1 MVTHLKEINFG
12 VPQNSV
18 LGPVLYLLYTID
30 LPVALDST
38 TATYADDTAVLAA
51 HNNHI
56 EASSIT
62 GKSSS
67 YPELKNGLKNG
78 ESKPI

>member
-1 MVTHLKEINFG
+1 VVTHLKEINSD
-12 VPQNSV
+12 VPQSSV
-18 LGPVLYLLYTID
+18 LGPILYLLYTVD
-30 LPVALDST
+30 LPIALDST
-38 TATYADDTAVLAA
+38 TATYVDDTAVLAA

-67 YPELKNGLKNG
+67 YPEMV
-78 ESKPI
+78 